1 MKRSTTPRPEGD
13 VSPKSCKNA
22 SGKNVSGKNAS
33 GKSTAIE
40 TDNGNDYFDAFNEH
54 FDDFELPPPAT
65 DALSSKRKRLPSIS
79 LPEDAEVRQYD
90 LTCTDNDT
98 NSSKSSLTGSLQQ
111 AQHLALE
118 GIIEISL
125 DPFMLAEQGEFLYT
139 PYDGSNQIRIKVN
152 TPTPVST
159 NQRFFADEIDEK
171 VEKEF
176 PNGSSLMHENVIEP
190 KEDDGNLLDF
200 LLDFN

>member
-1 MKRSTTPRPEGD
+1 M
-13 VSPKSCKNA
+13 
-22 SGKNVSGKNAS
+22 
-33 GKSTAIE
+33 
-40 TDNGNDYFDAFNEH
+40 
-54 FDDFELPPPAT
+54 
-65 DALSSKRKRLPSIS
+65 PS
-79 LPEDAEVRQYD
+79 EDAEVRQYD

-111 AQHLALE
+111 QAHNLTME

-125 DPFMLAEQGEFLYT
+125 DPFILAEQGEFLYT

-159 NQRFFADEIDEK
+159 NQQRFYADELDEK

-176 PNGSSLMHENVIEP
+176 QNGSNLMNENVVQQ
-190 KEDDGNLLDF
+190 KEEDGLDF